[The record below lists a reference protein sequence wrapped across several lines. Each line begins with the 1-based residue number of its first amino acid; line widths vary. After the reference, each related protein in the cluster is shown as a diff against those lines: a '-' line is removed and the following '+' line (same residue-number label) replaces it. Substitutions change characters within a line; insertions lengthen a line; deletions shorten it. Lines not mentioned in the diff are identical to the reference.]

1 MRRLT
6 QPANRLLLWLA
17 DPRFF
22 TFGLAWL
29 MLLLVIGTWAQS
41 EIGIYRAQQ
50 KYFSLFWLA
59 GGWLPLPG
67 AGAVLAFITAALAAR
82 IAVKTRWRD
91 PRQFGTALI
100 HAGAI
105 LLLAG
110 GGLTALF
117 AEEGHM
123 VLREGETSA
132 IVRSY
137 HDIELAVIDH
147 SDPHSD
153 SVLVFPGPLLQP
165 GRVLG
170 HETLPFALQVRGFC
184 RNCELVGG
192 AGDSRILRPLPLARD
207 NELNL
212 AGASLALID
221 GSPATELYSLF
232 EQTPA
237 PLAIRRGDRIFS
249 LRIRKAERALPFQ
262 LHLVDFVRRTH
273 PGSTI
278 PSWYSSE
285 IELEEAGVATR
296 NVIRMNEPL
305 RHRGYTF
312 YQASFTADDSGEAT
326 VLAVVQ
332 NSGRLFPYISSV
344 IVCFGM
350 LLHLFTRLPALA
362 RRNRP

>member
-1 MRRLT
+1 MQSATRI
-6 QPANRLLLWLA
+6 LLWLA
-17 DPRFF
+17 NPRLF

-41 EIGIYRAQQ
+41 EIGIYQAQQ
-50 KYFSLFWLA
+50 KYFSLLWLA
-59 GGWLPLPG
+59 DGWVPLPG
-67 AGAVLAFITAALAAR
+67 AGAVLALISIALAAR
-82 IAVKTRWRD
+82 IVVKTRWRD
-91 PRQFGTALI
+91 PRHFGTALI
-100 HAGAI
+100 HCGAL

-123 VLREGETSA
+123 VLREGERSA
-132 IVRSY
+132 VVRSY

-147 SDPHSD
+147 SGTDFD
-153 SVLVFPGPLLQP
+153 SVVAFTGSLLQP
-165 GRVLG
+165 GKLLE
-170 HETLPFALQVRGFC
+170 HETLPFALEVRSFC
-184 RNCELVGG
+184 RNCELVED
-192 AGDSRILRPLPLARD
+192 ADNRRILRSLPLVKD

-221 GSPATELYSLF
+221 GSPATAVYSLF
-232 EQTPA
+232 EQAPA
-237 PLAIRRGDRIFS
+237 PLAIRHSDRIFS
-249 LRIRKAERALPFQ
+249 LAIRKAETSLPFQ
-262 LHLVDFVRRTH
+262 LHLLDFVRRTH
-273 PGSTI
+273 PGSAI

-285 IELEEAGVATR
+285 IKLEEAGVATR

-312 YQASFTADDSGEAT
+312 YQASFTADDQGEAT

-362 RRNRP
+362 RRKRP

>member
-1 MRRLT
+1 MQSATRI
-6 QPANRLLLWLA
+6 LLWLA
-17 DPRFF
+17 NPRLF

-50 KYFSLFWLA
+50 KYFSLLWLA
-59 GGWLPLPG
+59 DGWVPLPG
-67 AGAVLAFITAALAAR
+67 AGAVLALITLALAAR
-82 IAVKTRWRD
+82 IAVKTSWRD
-91 PRQFGTALI
+91 PRHLGTALI
-100 HAGAI
+100 HSGAL

-123 VLREGETSA
+123 VLREGERSA
-132 IVRSY
+132 VVRSY

-147 SDPHSD
+147 SGADFD
-153 SVLVFPGPLLQP
+153 SVVAFPGSLLQP
-165 GRVLG
+165 GKLLE
-170 HETLPFALQVRGFC
+170 HETLPFALEVRSFC
-184 RNCELVGG
+184 RNCELVED
-192 AGDSRILRPLPLARD
+192 ADNRRILRSLPLVKD

-212 AGASLALID
+212 AGTSLALID
-221 GSPATELYSLF
+221 GSPATAVYNLF
-232 EQTPA
+232 EQAPA
-237 PLAIRRGDRIFS
+237 PLAIRRGERIFS
-249 LRIRKAERALPFQ
+249 LAIRKAETSLPFR
-262 LHLVDFVRRTH
+262 LHLLDFVRRTH

-285 IELEEAGVATR
+285 IKLEEAGVATR

-312 YQASFTADDSGEAT
+312 YQASFTADDLGEAT

-344 IVCFGM
+344 IVCFGI

-362 RRNRP
+362 RRKRP